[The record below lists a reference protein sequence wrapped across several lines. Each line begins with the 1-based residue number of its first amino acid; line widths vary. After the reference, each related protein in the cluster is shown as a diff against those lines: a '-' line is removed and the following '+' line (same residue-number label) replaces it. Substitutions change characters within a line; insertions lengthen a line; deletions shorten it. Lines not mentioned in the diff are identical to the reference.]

1 MKKIISIGL
10 ICLSGCTLPVKQE
23 FPKVPNTFMEK
34 PVQLES
40 VPDNSSFSNMLDV
53 MLNNYSSYYVLSERL
68 VAWQEWYKQQK
79 DIFEKAK

>member
-1 MKKIISIGL
+1 MKKIIAIGL

-68 VAWQEWYKQQK
+68 IAWQEWYKQQK